1 MTPPEL
7 LASCMERINAWN
19 AGEQFC
25 DEPTIALTLE
35 RPKPPA
41 GDSVRLYGRSGPKG
55 RLANCRPM
63 NGAWQV
69 VAYFPAVA
77 IARDVAEFLGE
88 KVDLTLAPR
97 VPPSERRI
105 VQP

>member
-7 LASCMERINAWN
+7 LASCMERIDSWN

-25 DEPTIALTLE
+25 DEPTIALTLQ
-35 RPKPPA
+35 RPRPPG
-41 GDSVRLYGRSGPKG
+41 GDSVRLYGRSGPRG
-55 RLANCRPM
+55 RLANCRPK
-63 NGAWQV
+63 GDGWQI

-97 VPPSERRI
+97 VAPKERRI
-105 VQP
+105 VR